1 VAILEFFLHK
11 VWRALLLRSSFGNS
25 VKNGLSLYINLSP
38 HTKLYQIN
46 KFRLLMY
53 YLTLLKVTVNN
64 KWLQASINVLL
75 MAEYNGKLSLQRV
88 SFVFLAAIFVYLY
101 SKIPEKFSPIRE
113 KALFQYPIS
122 FFFFTRL
129 LY

>member
-1 VAILEFFLHK
+1 MVC
-11 VWRALLLRSSFGNS
+11 
-25 VKNGLSLYINLSP
+25 LYINLSP

-75 MAEYNGKLSLQRV
+75 VAEYNGKQSLQRV

-122 FFFFTRL
+122 VFFFTRL